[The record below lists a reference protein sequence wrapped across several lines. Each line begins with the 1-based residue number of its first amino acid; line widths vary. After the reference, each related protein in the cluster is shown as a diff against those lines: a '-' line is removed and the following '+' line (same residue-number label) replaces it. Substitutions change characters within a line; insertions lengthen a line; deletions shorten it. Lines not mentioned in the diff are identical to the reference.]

1 MKKLA
6 PFLGF
11 CGMLILMNSCQTNH
25 QQSNLEIED
34 SVRTYLPILQGDKQD
49 IIVKVKNTGNAPL
62 NIEDVL
68 PSCSCTDAKI
78 LNSLIP
84 PGKFGYIQMKFDSNK
99 NIGYAGVYTTIVA
112 NTAQKYHT
120 LFFEINV
127 VPDANKTLDY
137 EEIYR
142 DNLMANKFYL
152 REGSKGLSIAK
163 NYTTN

>member
-1 MKKLA
+1 MKTLCI
-6 PFLGF
+6 FLGF
-11 CGMLILMNSCQTNH
+11 TSLLYIIGCKTPTQNTS
-25 QQSNLEIED
+25 LEIED

-49 IIVKVKNTGNAPL
+49 IIVKVKNTGKTPL
-62 NIEDVL
+62 KLEDVL
-68 PSCSCTDAKI
+68 PSCACTDARI

-99 NIGYAGVYTTIVA
+99 NIGYAGIYTTIVA
-112 NTAQKYHT
+112 NTAQRYHT

-152 REGSKGLSIAK
+152 REATRGMSINK
-163 NYTTN
+163 DYKTN